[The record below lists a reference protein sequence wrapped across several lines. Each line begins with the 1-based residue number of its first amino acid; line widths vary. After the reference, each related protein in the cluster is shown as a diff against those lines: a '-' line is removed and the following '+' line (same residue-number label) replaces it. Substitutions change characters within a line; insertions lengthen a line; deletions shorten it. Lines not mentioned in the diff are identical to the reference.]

1 MDLVGLQTTIHTTNT
16 TTTTKGE
23 TDDGSSEQQQQQ
35 QCDFT
40 SLPLLIIGLAIVLPI
55 AVGVPAIKTFIPDA
69 LQSEKLVTEYDDWR
83 EINQQE
89 EDVEE
94 DDDECDDNGRRPSQ
108 QPQQDNVEIRS
119 TNNNN

>member
-1 MDLVGLQTTIHTTNT
+1 M
-16 TTTTKGE
+16 GE
-23 TDDGSSEQQQQQ
+23 DGSSEEEQQQQQ

-69 LQSEKLVTEYDDWR
+69 LQSERLVTEYDDWR

-94 DDDECDDNGRRPSQ
+94 DDECDDSGRRPSQ
-108 QPQQDNVEIRS
+108 QQQDNVEIRS
-119 TNNNN
+119 TKNNNHQLC